1 MSAAISLEKESK
13 IMFQT
18 IYRTFKY
25 SNKQMV
31 AFQDLLKL
39 RDEASNT
46 FYKSY
51 FELELRKDKAFAS
64 GDVFKHCSEMDGVK
78 IPKEELVKNRMV
90 TRTMMFKEV
99 ARPDAGKRQSERHA
113 ALLRLPEQ
121 PSLQRR
127 RLAARLGNE
136 ALPQSAH

>member
-1 MSAAISLEKESK
+1 
-13 IMFQT
+13 MFET
-18 IYRTFKY
+18 IFRTFNY
-25 SNKQMV
+25 TNKQMV

-78 IPKEELVKNRMV
+78 IPKEELVKNRVV

-99 ARPDAGKRQSERHA
+99 GLHHAGKHQGERHA
-113 ALLRLPEQ
+113 AVLRLPEQ
-121 PSLQRR
+121 PGLQRR

-136 ALPQSAH
+136 ALPQSTL